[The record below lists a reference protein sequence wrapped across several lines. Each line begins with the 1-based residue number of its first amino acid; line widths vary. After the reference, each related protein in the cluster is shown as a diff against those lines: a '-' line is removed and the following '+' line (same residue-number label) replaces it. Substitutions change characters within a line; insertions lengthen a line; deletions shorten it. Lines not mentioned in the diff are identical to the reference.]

1 MAIYSANTQ
10 YDYTVGILGNFSGG
24 SITEGGPA
32 NGVAPHPIYTDD
44 YGDELEYADKVISY
58 AVNEFMTID
67 EDIFEDERYDEW
79 EEMLIE
85 MC

>member
-1 MAIYSANTQ
+1 MSTYSANTQ

-44 YGDELEYADKVISY
+44 VG
-58 AVNEFMTID
+58 NEFVQLNAITIGGFD
-67 EDIFEDERYDEW
+67 G
-79 EEMLIE
+79 LNN
-85 MC
+85 